1 MYQMVGVRT
10 SDTKWPPCPRLHHGQ
25 YGHPDLSQWRIILG
39 NLIKL
44 NFVINMSTALLFA
57 LNGPIIPCNYNLI
70 LHMFGE
76 ALSTSSKVVD
86 MNTLVTANKFH
97 HFYKR
102 IFIGC
107 KLFIINH
114 LRKFM
119 VNTSRGG
126 TGKTSTM
133 YQVIFWE
140 PASIGRVHYAI
151 LFY

>member
-1 MYQMVGVRT
+1 M
-10 SDTKWPPCPRLHHGQ
+10 
-25 YGHPDLSQWRIILG
+25 
-39 NLIKL
+39 
-44 NFVINMSTALLFA
+44 
-57 LNGPIIPCNYNLI
+57 
-70 LHMFGE
+70 
-76 ALSTSSKVVD
+76 VD

-119 VNTSRGG
+119 VNTARGG

-140 PASIGRVHYAI
+140 PGEHNRKGPLCHFVLLAATSIISQLITDEIIIVTVTGLRLSPAQGVSVKH
-151 LFY
+151 LSVQLQSSDQR

>member
-1 MYQMVGVRT
+1 MEFIIVRT
-10 SDTKWPPCPRLHHGQ
+10 IG
-25 YGHPDLSQWRIILG
+25 
-39 NLIKL
+39 
-44 NFVINMSTALLFA
+44 
-57 LNGPIIPCNYNLI
+57 LI

-76 ALSTSSKVVD
+76 ALSTSGKVVD

-126 TGKTSTM
+126 TGRTSTM

-140 PASIGRVHYAI
+140 PVSIGRVHYAI

>member
-1 MYQMVGVRT
+1 
-10 SDTKWPPCPRLHHGQ
+10 
-25 YGHPDLSQWRIILG
+25 
-39 NLIKL
+39 
-44 NFVINMSTALLFA
+44 MSTALLSA
-57 LNGPIIPCNYNLI
+57 LNGPIIPYNYNLI

-76 ALSTSSKVVD
+76 ALSTSGKVVD

-119 VNTSRGG
+119 VNTARGG
-126 TGKTSTM
+126 SAGTGRTSTM

-140 PASIGRVHYAI
+140 PVSIGRVHYAI